1 MDDNEINSQNKL
13 CYFGEEFSEQAKNSL
28 RAKVC
33 KDLPVEF
40 EKEGKYYCVLHF
52 PDNHKASLTTC
63 ESKDEEIR
71 KYCTCSR
78 DQITFTD
85 AIVQSLT
92 TATLQNVEYRKPL
105 TVWGELWII
114 LEKIFAPLQAALLAL
129 AIRRKFMR

>member
-1 MDDNEINSQNKL
+1 ALGVLLLLILVIFPIIYTQINFQTCS
-13 CYFGEEFSEQAKNSL
+13 
-28 RAKVC
+28 
-33 KDLPVEF
+33 KDRPLA
-40 EKEGKYYCVLHF
+40 
-52 PDNHKASLTTC
+52 ASLTIC

-71 KYCTCSR
+71 KNCTCST

-105 TVWGELWII
+105 TGWGELWII